1 MFLMLFTPL
10 FHQMGGGNN
19 HLGITYC
26 QRISTPISA
35 AIGVLHHRFL
45 KFNLINSE
53 APSVPS
59 ISSCWTLNVDINV
72 CHISLI
78 DSTRGRLFAENTLV
92 HLVVQMLHMIMGASK
107 IHRSPI
113 FCFSPLI
120 VGAMLS
126 VINRIVPFSP
136 MYIVLHVFIKFLHII
151 IKTVP
156 TSMSPFEGK

>member
-1 MFLMLFTPL
+1 MFLMSFTPL

-19 HLGITYC
+19 HLGTSYY

-78 DSTRGRLFAENTLV
+78 DSDGAPLFTENTLV
-92 HLVVQMLHMIMGASK
+92 HLVVQMLHMIMGASN

-113 FCFSPLI
+113 FFFWAL
-120 VGAMLS
+120 MLK
-126 VINRIVPFSP
+126 
-136 MYIVLHVFIKFLHII
+136 VLFRHIKIMLKIMFLQQP
-151 IKTVP
+151 K
-156 TSMSPFEGK
+156 